1 MKENSPRTPP
11 ALRRRLLPLHIGV
24 TLQGSLLWV
33 SVEKLF
39 LNEIGFTA
47 ASVGVMAAA
56 YAAVTPVLE
65 VPSGILADRWS
76 RKGVLILSAVALSL
90 CTVIGGLSTGVPMY
104 IVSAMILGVY
114 FAMYSGTVES
124 VVYDTVLET
133 TGSGDQ
139 YETRLGAVRFLESAA
154 LVVSSLLGG
163 WLAQLAGP
171 RVTYFATIPFTVL
184 AILAF
189 ARFDEPR
196 LHRAGERTALRAHI
210 ALTYR
215 TITGRGALLPIV
227 LLGAVIALIT
237 QILFEFG
244 PLWLVALAAP
254 AVLFGPYWAAL
265 VSTLGIGGLIA
276 GRLRIDHPA
285 VVLLLV
291 VAMVASSV
299 VLSVTGSIAAVV
311 VVQVLLLL
319 VMAVVGIHVSALLH
333 DAVPSTIRAGVAS
346 GVSTIS
352 WLGFL
357 PFALAIGW
365 VANSAGLPAAGWMI
379 TVVTALAGAL
389 LIHVSRR
396 GTAGP
401 PAGRPAD
408 PAVSPV
414 KESSERLPG

>member
-1 MKENSPRTPP
+1 MKNNRTNAAP
-11 ALRRRLLPLHIGV
+11 ALRRRLLPLQLGV
-24 TLQGSLLWV
+24 TLQGCLLWLP
-33 SVEKLF
+33 VEKLF
-39 LNEIGFTA
+39 MSEIGFTA

-56 YAAVTPVLE
+56 YAAVTPILE

-104 IVSAMILGVY
+104 IGSAMILGVY

-124 VVYDTVLET
+124 VVYDTVLEAA
-133 TGSGDQ
+133 GSAEQ
-139 YETRLGAVRFLESAA
+139 YETRLGGVRFLESAA

-163 WLAQLAGP
+163 WLAGLAGP
-171 RVTYFATIPFTVL
+171 RVTYFVTIPFTLL
-184 AILAF
+184 AIVAF

-196 LHRAGERTALRAHI
+196 LHRAGERTGLRAHI

-227 LLGAVIALIT
+227 LLGAVTALIT
-237 QILFEFG
+237 QTLFEFG

-265 VSTLGIGGLIA
+265 VSTLGVGGLIA
-276 GRLRIDHPA
+276 GRLRLDHPA
-285 VVLLLV
+285 VVV
-291 VAMVASSV
+291 VVAVAMVTSSA
-299 VLSVTGSIAAVV
+299 VLSMTGNIAAVV
-311 VVQVLLLL
+311 VAQVFLLL
-319 VMAVVGIHVSALLH
+319 VLAVVGIHVSALLH

-365 VANSAGLPAAGWMI
+365 TAASAGLHAAGWMI
-379 TVVTALAGAL
+379 TVVTALAAVL
-389 LIHVSRR
+389 LIVVSRR
-396 GTAGP
+396 GSTGQRVAQP
-401 PAGRPAD
+401 
-408 PAVSPV
+408 VEMVESPV
-414 KESSERLPG
+414 KEPSERLRG